1 MDKLRERLRQFADER
16 DWGQFHTPKNLS
28 MALSAEVAE
37 ILEIFQWLTP
47 EESSALPPERL
58 EALRQEIGDV
68 QIYLTLL
75 SDRFGIDPIEAARAK
90 IGINERKYPAE
101 KSRGKADKY
110 TGS

>member
-1 MDKLRERLRQFADER
+1 MDRLRGKLRQFANDR

-28 MALSAEVAE
+28 MALGAEAAE

-47 EESSALPPERL
+47 EESAALAPERL

-75 SDRFGIDPIEAARAK
+75 ADRFGIDPIEAARLK
-90 IGINERKYPAE
+90 IEINERKYPAD
-101 KSRGKADKY
+101 KVRGKADKY
-110 TGS
+110 SGT